1 MPAQMMTDCPKK
13 APSRVLVVDDN
24 ESSAMTL
31 TWAMELYGY
40 EVRTCFDGKAAIEVA
55 HQFKPEVVL
64 LDIGMPIMDGFEVC
78 RQLRSSPDL
87 SGLRVVAQTGWG
99 DAETRRKTEAAGFD
113 DHMTKPIDLD
123 ELLKLLTVDDLP
135 SA

>member
-1 MPAQMMTDCPKK
+1 MPAQPMPDLTRKPPC
-13 APSRVLVVDDN
+13 RVLVVDDN
-24 ESSAMTL
+24 EPSAMTL

-55 HQFKPEVVL
+55 DQFKPEVVL
-64 LDIGMPIMDGFEVC
+64 LDIGMPVMDGFEVC
-78 RQLRSSPDL
+78 RQLRSNPDL

-99 DAETRRKTEAAGFD
+99 DAETRRKTQAAGFD
-113 DHMTKPIDLD
+113 DHMTKPINLD
-123 ELLKLLTVDDLP
+123 ELLKLLRVDDLP